1 MNDDLEAG
9 IPSPLSHS
17 GDRQSPIGAFAQN
30 KHELNLTTHTLTSVM
45 RSGLYKSQGQYGGLI
60 RLLLLDACVSFM
72 NEKRLTK
79 QCL

>member
-1 MNDDLEAG
+1 MVILKLAYPALFPILGTDRV
-9 IPSPLSHS
+9 PS
-17 GDRQSPIGAFAQN
+17 GAFAQN

-45 RSGLYKSQGQYGGLI
+45 RSGFYKSQGQYGGLI